1 MAPRSTVITWP
12 RTPSSQ
18 PLHSASAARPTS
30 SGSTKQSSI
39 PNRPAKRVNSSPKT
53 VAKDSV
59 RGFGRHVPA
68 LSSALRPSPHDELRE
83 WGGPPLVRGKR
94 VLDLGC
100 CDGRLALG
108 VAPLA
113 TRVEGIDPDPEAI
126 AAAKRNARKA
136 GVRNVRFAAGAAQH
150 LPYPDG
156 AFDLVILSWTL

>member
-1 MAPRSTVITWP
+1 MSR
-12 RTPSSQ
+12 
-18 PLHSASAARPTS
+18 
-30 SGSTKQSSI
+30 
-39 PNRPAKRVNSSPKT
+39 

-59 RGFGRHVPA
+59 GGFGRHVPA

-100 CDGRLALG
+100 GDGRLALG

-113 TRVEGIDPDPEAI
+113 TRVEGIDPDPKAI
-126 AAAKRNARKA
+126 AAAKRNARRA
-136 GVRNVRFAAGAAQH
+136 GVRNVRFAAGAAQQ
-150 LPYPDG
+150 LPYPDA